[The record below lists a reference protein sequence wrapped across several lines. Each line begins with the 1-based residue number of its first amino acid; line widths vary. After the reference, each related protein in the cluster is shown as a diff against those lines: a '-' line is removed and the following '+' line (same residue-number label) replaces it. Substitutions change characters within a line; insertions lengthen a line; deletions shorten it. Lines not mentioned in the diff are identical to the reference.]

1 MLVSSGCRFPQTG
14 WLKTMEMDSLSSGGQ
29 KSEPGLRRVRP
40 LEALRGR
47 ASLDPQFL
55 VSAGVPGV
63 WPPLSNVCLCF
74 HLPFLC
80 VCVCVCVCV
89 RNLPLPLL
97 WEHLGGHLGPTWWS
111 RMSLHLKILHWQR
124 CRYLPKVAFTGSRV
138 RTCYLW
144 GPLFRLSE
152 DLRA

>member
-1 MLVSSGCRFPQTG
+1 
-14 WLKTMEMDSLSSGGQ
+14 MEMDSLSSGGQ

-80 VCVCVCVCV
+80 VCVCVCVCEKSPSASLV
-89 RNLPLPLL
+89 RAFGRASRA
-97 WEHLGGHLGPTWWS
+97 HLMIKDVSPS
-111 RMSLHLKILHWQR
+111 
-124 CRYLPKVAFTGSRV
+124 
-138 RTCYLW
+138 
-144 GPLFRLSE
+144 
-152 DLRA
+152 